1 MDWQEQVRQL
11 PESPGV
17 YIFRDAEDRAL
28 YVGKARNLKARVRS
42 YFLEGRL
49 EEARTGSLVR
59 EAARLETILVANEPE
74 AWALE
79 NNLIKQHQPRF
90 NILLRDDKTYPYITL
105 TREKY
110 PRVYVTRRLQ
120 KNGAEYFGPYFPAG
134 LAWRTLHLI
143 HKHFRVPSCRVDLT
157 RPHPRPCLE
166 FHIQRCQGPC
176 VPGLTTDEQYQRAVE
191 DVRLFLGGR
200 RQELLR
206 QLRRR
211 RDDAAAAEQFEQAA
225 MLRDLAQV
233 VEDLDQKQKLASAEG
248 ADTDVIGFYRE
259 QDRAA
264 LNLFHLR
271 GGRAVDR
278 REYFWEE
285 LPDPP
290 VPEDLPSPASGSEDA
305 AGTSPLD
312 PLVTAALGQLY
323 VGQNYVPAAI
333 LLPADFAGREELQ
346 ALLREQSG
354 HSVELLLPRRG
365 PKRGLVEWAAR
376 NARHSF
382 QHRFRLAAPAARL
395 VQQGLRDA
403 LALPGLPERIECFDI
418 SHFQGAET
426 VAAMVVWEK
435 GRMKKS
441 DYRKFIIREVAGIDD
456 FRAMEEVVTRRY
468 RRRLREGAP
477 LPDLVLIDGG
487 IGQLHAAQRGLEQL
501 GLSMLPIASLAKRE
515 EILYLPGREDAPVI
529 LDRHSPVLHLIQQVR
544 DEAHRF
550 AITFHRQRRGK
561 AAFH

>member
-1 MDWQEQVRQL
+1 MDWQEQVRKL

-28 YVGKARNLKARVRS
+28 YVGKARNLKARVRG

-110 PRVYVTRRLQ
+110 PRVYVTRRLL

-143 HKHFRVPSCRVDLT
+143 HKHFRVPSCRVDLSH
-157 RPHPRPCLE
+157 PHPRPCLE

-176 VPGLTTDEQYQRAVE
+176 VPGLTTDAQYQQAVE

-200 RQELLR
+200 RQELLS

-233 VEDLDQKQKLASAEG
+233 VEDLEQKQKLASVEG

-264 LNLFHLR
+264 LNVFHLR

-285 LPDPP
+285 MPDPP
-290 VPEDLPSPASGSEDA
+290 IPDDALSPVSGVDHEPAD
-305 AGTSPLD
+305 LD

-323 VGQNYVPAAI
+323 VGQNYVPEAI

-346 ALLREQSG
+346 TLLRGQSG

-365 PKRGLVEWAAR
+365 PKRGLVEWAAQ

-382 QHRFRLAAPAARL
+382 QHRFRLAVPAARL

-403 LALPGLPERIECFDI
+403 LALPGLPQRIECFDI

-435 GRMKKS
+435 GKMKKS

-456 FRAMEEVVTRRY
+456 FRAMEEVVARRY
-468 RRRLREGAP
+468 RRLLREGAQ

-487 IGQLHAAQRGLEQL
+487 IGQLHAAQRGLEL
-501 GLSMLPIASLAKRE
+501 LELSMLPIASLAKRE
-515 EILYLPGREDAPVI
+515 EILYLPGREDSPVI

-550 AITFHRQRRGK
+550 AITFHRRRRGK